1 LLDDP
6 AKRDY
11 IGNMAQLHV
20 SLPADLQRYVE
31 GRVSAAGFAD
41 PADYLRALIE
51 RDQHSYQ
58 ADVRRVRLL
67 VEEGIASG
75 IVDREPEDILD
86 DIIADIRT
94 AND

>member
-1 LLDDP
+1 
-6 AKRDY
+6 
-11 IGNMAQLHV
+11 MAQLHV

-31 GRVSAAGFAD
+31 GRASA
-41 PADYLRALIE
+41 
-51 RDQHSYQ
+51 

-86 DIIADIRT
+86 EVIAEIRT
-94 AND
+94 ADD

>member
-1 LLDDP
+1 
-6 AKRDY
+6 
-11 IGNMAQLHV
+11 MAQFNV

-31 GRVSAAGFAD
+31 RRVSADGFTD
-41 PADYLRALIE
+41 PADYLRALVE

-58 ADVRRVRLL
+58 SDVRRVRLL

-86 DIIADIRT
+86 EIIADIRT
-94 AND
+94 ADD